1 MNVRS
6 FVMSVL
12 GCVVASALPTW
23 AQTPSKA
30 APSVVL
36 EEQKIEFAKG
46 TIKVPQ
52 GSRDFTASSSRNEQR
67 DFENKALH
75 VTVSMG
81 LGYSDAESADWAAE
95 KAKSVQGKDV
105 IEKQTL
111 DKTTYFV
118 VLAPGTSE
126 QAAYCYCRLPG
137 GARHL
142 KLLCVGP
149 PAQIALVKEIC
160 TSFIPMK

>member
-6 FVMSVL
+6 VVVSFACVL
-12 GCVVASALPTW
+12 ASALPSG

-46 TIKVPQ
+46 TVKVPL
-52 GSRDFTASSSRNEQR
+52 GSQDFTASSSRNEQR
-67 DFENKALH
+67 DFENKPLH
-75 VTVSMG
+75 ITLSMG
-81 LGYSDAESADWAAE
+81 LGYGDAESADWAAE

-126 QAAYCYCRLPG
+126 QATYWFRRLPG
-137 GARHL
+137 GQRHL

-149 PAQIALVKEIC
+149 PAQLALVKEIC
-160 TSFIPMK
+160 TSFTPTQ